1 MSDLLAAE
9 IANVEAA
16 IGQGATVDPVERTL
30 AEVEGVVGRYQSPE
44 ELAAEEAATVKADEA
59 RAAEYR
65 QPVAISPEKL
75 GEVLRS
81 DRRSVVAAHALGEH
95 GLASASA
102 AMSAIPKDVLT
113 VMDGV
118 GMFGTGRSWQLMAD
132 LGTALKRQ
140 GSQLDPL
147 EAGEVTADG
156 IAEALGDRLSHL
168 PSDAAASL
176 AVLLNGLP
184 ANVRAALD
192 ELAED
197 DPDLLELGVLLGRK
211 LWGFAPPRPP
221 RKEPAMQT
229 ATTMRKSADDL
240 LADARS
246 LQASEPYGDSTHP
259 RHKQVRQTVT
269 RIYQKLYPQPKEAG
283 Q

>member
-1 MSDLLAAE
+1 MSDALAVE

-16 IGQGATVDPVERTL
+16 IGQGTTLDPVERTL

-44 ELAAEEAATVKADEA
+44 QIAAEEAATVRADEA

-75 GEVLRS
+75 GAVLKG
-81 DRRSVVAAHALGEH
+81 DRRTVVAAHTLGEH

-113 VMDGV
+113 VMDAA
-118 GMFGTGRSWQLMAD
+118 GMFASARSLQLMAD

-140 GSQLDPL
+140 GSQLDAA
-147 EAGEVTADG
+147 EAGEVTADS

-168 PSDAAASL
+168 PSDAAANLS
-176 AVLLNGLP
+176 VLLTALP
-184 ANVRAALD
+184 APVRAALD
-192 ELAED
+192 DLAED

-211 LWGFAPPRPP
+211 LWAFVPPRPP
-221 RKEPAMQT
+221 RKDQAMQT
-229 ATTMRKSADDL
+229 AVTTRKSADDL
-240 LADARS
+240 LADARA
-246 LQASEPYGDSTHP
+246 LQASEPYYNTGHP
-259 RHKQVRQTVT
+259 RHAQVRRTV
-269 RIYQKLYPQPKEAG
+269 RAIYERLNPQPKEPG

>member
-1 MSDLLAAE
+1 MSDALAVE

-16 IGQGATVDPVERTL
+16 IGQGATLDPLARTL
-30 AEVEGVVGRYQSPE
+30 LEAEEVVGRYQSPE
-44 ELAAEEAATVKADEA
+44 ELEAEEARAEQEA
-59 RAAEYR
+59 VALAESYR
-65 QPVAISPEKL
+65 KPVTISPEKL
-75 GEVLRS
+75 GAVLKG
-81 DRRSVVAAHALGEH
+81 DRRTVVAAHTLGEH

-118 GMFGTGRSWQLMAD
+118 GMFSTGRSLQLMAD
-132 LGTALKRQ
+132 LGLALKRQ
-140 GSQLDPL
+140 GSQLDPP
-147 EAGEVTADG
+147 EAGEVTAG
-156 IAEALGDRLSHL
+156 SITEALGDRLSHL

-192 ELAED
+192 DLAED

-211 LWGFAPPRPP
+211 LWAFVPPRPP
-221 RKEPAMQT
+221 RKDQAM
-229 ATTMRKSADDL
+229 TTVTTRKSADDL

-246 LQASEPYGDSTHP
+246 LQASEAYGDSSHP